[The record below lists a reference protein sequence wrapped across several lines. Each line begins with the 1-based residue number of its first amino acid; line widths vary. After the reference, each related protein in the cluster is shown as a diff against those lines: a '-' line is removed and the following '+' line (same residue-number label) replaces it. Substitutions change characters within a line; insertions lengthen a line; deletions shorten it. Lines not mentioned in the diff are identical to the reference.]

1 MKTLLFLTL
10 SFLSIANLN
19 AQEIYIP
26 GKIARGETAA
36 YYCKSRGK
44 FFIEVRNVSHV
55 DTTNT
60 VYYLDGTIDPQGG
73 EDLSGTYGHTQED
86 LQNIFR
92 EALTDEEWNKIK
104 GKIGYGLTIDIVADE
119 SGNTKEITFT
129 FRNDDPV
136 VSKFPPDRLYQL
148 EQKFKE
154 AIKLNWYK
162 GAKRMRN
169 VKYSRGIDYRELE

>member
-1 MKTLLFLTL
+1 M
-10 SFLSIANLN
+10 
-19 AQEIYIP
+19 
-26 GKIARGETAA
+26 
-36 YYCKSRGK
+36 
-44 FFIEVRNVSHV
+44 
-55 DTTNT
+55 
-60 VYYLDGTIDPQGG
+60 
-73 EDLSGTYGHTQED
+73 
-86 LQNIFR
+86 
-92 EALTDEEWNKIK
+92 IK

>member
-1 MKTLLFLTL
+1 MKILILFT
-10 SFLSIANLN
+10 FLYACIENLN

-26 GKIARGETAA
+26 GKIVKGEKAA
-36 YYCKSRGK
+36 YYCTTWTK
-44 FFIEVRNVSHV
+44 IHVTVRNVNNV
-55 DTTNT
+55 DTTRT
-60 VYYLDGTIDPQGG
+60 VYYEDGSIVPDNEEVIPAQGISNK
-73 EDLSGTYGHTQED
+73 DLVQIFQE
-86 LQNIFR
+86 F
-92 EALTDEEWNKIK
+92 LTAQELEMIK

>member
-1 MKTLLFLTL
+1 ML
-10 SFLSIANLN
+10 SVINLN
-19 AQEIYIP
+19 AQNIYMP
-26 GKIARGETAA
+26 GKTVQGKEVA
-36 YYCKSRGK
+36 YRCKSMTK
-44 FFIEVRNVSHV
+44 FFIKVSNADNI
-55 DTTNT
+55 DTTRIT
-60 VYYLDGTIDPQGG
+60 YYTDGSIVPDEEGIDAVYGQ
-73 EDLSGTYGHTQED
+73 TQTD
-86 LQNIFR
+86 LQRMLR
-92 EALTDEEWNKIK
+92 ESLTTDEWEMIK